1 MQSTE
6 TRSTRQSVSL
16 PARLSKQVRSI
27 ARDRRLSSSR
37 VIVELI
43 ETGLAAREREK
54 ARFFE
59 LADRLSSST
68 NRAEQKQLKAELARL
83 TFGE

>member
-1 MQSTE
+1 MQSVE
-6 TRSTRQSVSL
+6 ARPTRQSVSL
-16 PARLSKQVRSI
+16 PARVSKEVRAI

-43 ETGLAAREREK
+43 ETGLAARERER
-54 ARFFE
+54 ARFLE
-59 LADRLSSST
+59 LADRLTASRS
-68 NRAEQKQLKAELARL
+68 RAEQKRLKAELARL